1 MGLMKEASVDRGNR
15 RLTERVGLLVQASL
29 PMLPAESPVPWRW
42 EPAGQALA
50 AWVLDDWQREQALV
64 CCRR

>member
-29 PMLPAESPVPWRW
+29 PMLPAGSPVPWRR
-42 EPAGQALA
+42 EPAGQ
-50 AWVLDDWQREQALV
+50 VLDDWQWEQALV
-64 CCRR
+64 CCLR